1 MFSFTDLIFLIIVI
15 VVLIAVVLVIINR
28 FFPVKIQVTKTPESV
43 LKGIDQETL
52 WKALNMQ
59 IVKLHDT
66 GEYAAATEVAEE
78 ALKAATQMYGPN
90 HSQTAISMNNLAAI
104 YQGQGRLPEAE
115 ELYKQAMTIW
125 EKSVGKNSYEV
136 ASCMNNLADVY
147 SAQRNYKDSENLFK
161 SALAIL
167 EKLYG
172 KENLNL
178 ITVMENMVDL
188 YKKTGSAGKATIL
201 EEKIRLIKAKASKK

>member
-1 MFSFTDLIFLIIVI
+1 MFSFTDLIFLVVVII
-15 VVLIAVVLVIINR
+15 VLIAVVMVVINR
-28 FFPVKIQVTKTPESV
+28 FFPVKIQVTKTPESI
-43 LKGIDQETL
+43 LKGMDQETL

-59 IVKLHDT
+59 IVKLHDA
-66 GEYAAATEVAEE
+66 GQYAAATEVAEE
-78 ALKAATQMYGPN
+78 ALKAASQMYGPD
-90 HSQTAISMNNLAAI
+90 HTQTAISMNNLAAI

-147 SAQRNYKDSENLFK
+147 SAQQKYKDSENLFK
-161 SALAIL
+161 SAFSIL
-167 EKLYG
+167 ENLYG
-172 KENLNL
+172 KEHPNL
-178 ITVMENMVDL
+178 IAVMENMVDL

-201 EEKIRLIKAKASKK
+201 EEKVRLIKAKTSKR